1 MKHKFKFFF
10 LLLALFLLSAA
21 QAQDKRTITLAEA
34 IDLSI
39 RNSHQLKS
47 DKAKIE
53 EATAALKESVDKR
66 LPSATVSGSYLRL
79 NNANF
84 SMKSSKDSSGGT
96 SGGGSP
102 KVSQAVY
109 GLLNISLPIY
119 TGGRIKYGIES
130 SRYLAEAVKLDADE
144 DRDEVVQNTIEA
156 FANLFKAK
164 TAVSLVTENLEQSRQ
179 RAKDLGN
186 LEKNGLLARNDLLK
200 AELQSSNLEL
210 SLLDAEN
217 NWQLANVNMNLM
229 LGLPDNTQLVLDT
242 SGIEKRDDSRTLE
255 EFIQTARDN
264 RKDIA
269 SLSLRQKAAVSGV
282 RETKSELYPSLQ
294 LTGGYIAADIPHVFS
309 VTNALNAGV
318 GVSYNISSLWKTKAK
333 IQQADARVK
342 QLSASQAM
350 LDDNIRLQVNKSY
363 LALVSNRKKIEVYAK
378 AVDQAQENY
387 RIVKNK
393 FDNSLATTTDLLEAD
408 VAQLQA
414 RLNYTLSRADAFV
427 AYNKLLQTAG
437 ILSSNYSK

>member
-1 MKHKFKFFF
+1 MKHKLKII
-10 LLLALFLLSAA
+10 LQVLSLFLLTGAK
-21 QAQDKRTITLAEA
+21 AQDTKAITLVEA

-39 RNSHQLKS
+39 KNSHQLKS
-47 DKAKIE
+47 DNAKIE

-84 SMKSSKDSSGGT
+84 SMKSSKDSSGGG

-164 TAVSLVTENLEQSRQ
+164 TAVSLVSENLEQSRQ
-179 RAKDLGN
+179 RAKDFSN

-229 LGLPDNTQLVLDT
+229 LGLPDNMQLVLDT
-242 SGIEKRDDSRTLE
+242 SGIAKRDDSRTLE

-269 SLSLRQKAAVSGV
+269 ALSLRQKAAVSGV
-282 RETKSELYPSLQ
+282 RETKGELYPSLNI
-294 LTGGYIAADIPHVFS
+294 TGGYIAADIPHVFS

-318 GVSYNISSLWKTKAK
+318 GVSYNIASLWKTKAK

-393 FDNSLATTTDLLEAD
+393 FDNSLATATDLLEAD

-427 AYNKLLQTAG
+427 SYNKLLQTTG
-437 ILSSNYSK
+437 VLSTNYKK